1 MGRGDMADTLAA
13 SWPERAPEV
22 DDDAAPSAP
31 LAPLPHRVAEA
42 DGQEIPVTD
51 PVAFVAELLE
61 RTTVLVST
69 LAHDVDSLQADQA
82 EERTRIEHEHAAQV
96 DALERATDRLGR
108 LQATARQI
116 AAQKGKANLLD
127 SALRL
132 GPGFTLEQADEP
144 HAFDRLV
151 VKLESEL
158 KAAQGITGAIR
169 LPEIGRLLSD
179 AALVVAR
186 MGQIADRTKQQ
197 LLARTEADL
206 HAEGTEARA
215 SFEIGLGVLQ
225 RDLDRLDHAL
235 GPASRS
241 WADPA
246 WSDWEPLEVPGPLP
260 AHVRLGSYVHPDLPD
275 VTIPALLAITGDGG
289 VQIEGGASRAEAVEV
304 VRGLVLR
311 ILCALP
317 PGAARFAFVDPKGL
331 GESVAP
337 FLALAEYDADLVG
350 GARSR
355 PRRRSRRTWRRSRT
369 TSNASPPS
377 TCRAATRRSTSCTVR
392 RGRSSSPTGTSSSST
407 TRPGSASGPS
417 RCSGRWWRPVRGVGS
432 R

>member
-1 MGRGDMADTLAA
+1 MCVMGLGEMADTLAA

-22 DDDAAPSAP
+22 GEAVETTSAP

-51 PVAFVAELLE
+51 PLAFVTELLE

-96 DALERATDRLGR
+96 AALERATDRLGR

-116 AAQKGKANLLD
+116 ASQKGKVNLLD

-151 VKLESEL
+151 VTLESEL

-186 MGQIADRTKQQ
+186 MGQVADRTKQQ

-235 GPASRS
+235 GPASRT

-275 VTIPALLAITGDGG
+275 VTIPALVAITGGAG
-289 VQIEGGASRAEAVEV
+289 VQIEGGAARAHAVEV

-311 ILCALP
+311 ILCRA
-317 PGAARFAFVDPKGL
+317 AARRGSLRLRRPEG
-331 GESVAP
+331 
-337 FLALAEYDADLVG
+337 
-350 GARSR
+350 
-355 PRRRSRRTWRRSRT
+355 PRR
-369 TSNASPPS
+369 
-377 TCRAATRRSTSCTVR
+377 V
-392 RGRSSSPTGTSSSST
+392 GRPV
-407 TRPGSASGPS
+407 P
-417 RCSGRWWRPVRGVGS
+417 RPVRV
-432 R
+432 RR